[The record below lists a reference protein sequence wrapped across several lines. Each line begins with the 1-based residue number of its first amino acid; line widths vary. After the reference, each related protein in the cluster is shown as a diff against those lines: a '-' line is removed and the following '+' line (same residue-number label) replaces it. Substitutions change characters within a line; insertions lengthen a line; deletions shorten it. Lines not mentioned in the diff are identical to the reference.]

1 MAGHPWLA
9 RIWTQ
14 KYECLTSR
22 LTKRLTVT
30 DSETIFFGLYSS
42 RQERGSYELAE
53 NYEEVSARP
62 NFFDSYKAKKRAYD
76 QLMEAWEL
84 AEEKV
89 ANFS

>member
-1 MAGHPWLA
+1 MAKKKKVGL
-9 RIWTQ
+9 ITKEQEKQLKKYKNQLKKIENQISDLEEEIQ
-14 KYECLTSR
+14 KLD
-22 LTKRLTVT
+22 L
-30 DSETIFFGLYSS
+30 
-42 RQERGSYELAE
+42 ELAE